1 MGGFMSQTLTPIV
14 RKAEERGHVQI
25 DWLNSY
31 HTFSFGSYHD
41 PNWMGFRSLRVIN
54 DDIVAPAGGFA
65 THGHRD
71 MEIVTYVMSGA
82 LAHKD
87 SLGTG
92 AVIYPGE
99 VQRMTAGTGITHSE
113 FNNSDT
119 EPVHLL
125 QIWIIPDTLNLTPSY
140 EQKNF
145 PAAEKQGKL
154 RLVASRDGRDGSV
167 TIHQDANMYVGLIGA
182 DESISY
188 QVNVDRSAWLHVAQ
202 GEVTIEDKV
211 LAAGDAIAY
220 VGGSKLHVS
229 SQSSGEILL
238 FDLV

>member
-1 MGGFMSQTLTPIV
+1 MNQTLV
-14 RKAEERGHVQI
+14 RKAADRGHVQI

-31 HTFSFGSYHD
+31 HTFSFGNYQD
-41 PNWMGFRSLRVIN
+41 PNWMGFRKLRVIN
-54 DDIVAPAGGFA
+54 DDVVAPAGGFA

-71 MEIVTYVMSGA
+71 MEIVTYVLSGA

-113 FNNSDT
+113 FNHSDT

-125 QIWIIPDTLNLTPSY
+125 QIWIIPDTVGLTPSY

-145 PAAEKQGKL
+145 PVEQKQGKL

-167 TIHQDANMYVGLIGA
+167 TIHQDVNMYVGLIGA
-182 DESISY
+182 ADSISY
-188 QVNVDRSAWLHVAQ
+188 HVPPDRYLWLHVAQ
-202 GEVTIEDKV
+202 GEVTIDDRV
-211 LAAGDAIAY
+211 LVAGDAIAY
-220 VGGSKLHVS
+220 AGDRQVEIS
-229 SQSSGEILL
+229 STSTGEAIL
-238 FDLV
+238 FDLG